1 MLHDPVT
8 VREFLEH
15 MSCAESGKVFSCS
28 DTEKVIPRLHTE
40 KQLSESTPLRLICY
54 CDEVESLGAMK
65 ISITEALRKG
75 SSDVIVM
82 IGPEGDFSREEIAQA
97 VTLGWQPVSL
107 GNSRLRIE
115 TAALTAVAAV
125 YLANS

>member
-1 MLHDPVT
+1 M
-8 VREFLEH
+8 
-15 MSCAESGKVFSCS
+15 
-28 DTEKVIPRLHTE
+28 
-40 KQLSESTPLRLICY
+40 
-54 CDEVESLGAMK
+54 GAMK